1 MTTCEPGPANHPKLN
16 IAHFAISAIFKN
28 VKNNNKLAEILL
40 VVGDIKM
47 GTGIGRSCPTLMKM
61 SLNQIWGSKV
71 AKNMFCAC
79 LLVFPVACVVAPQIS
94 APKPVVV
101 TLPPGTTS
109 AKIQRTLDLLPE
121 RGGSV
126 VLSPGTFEI
135 RQPIVLQR
143 DHQTL
148 RGSGMATILHLAD
161 GANCPVII
169 LGKPVNHPRSTVK
182 DLRVSDLFID
192 GNRSHQTHELW
203 RLRGEGSEIRNN
215 GITVQNVSDSQ
226 VEHVTCARCRSGGL
240 VTTLGVRRLTVR
252 DLNAF
257 DNEFDGLAC
266 YQTENCL
273 FTGLRLY
280 NNPGAGISLDLAFNH
295 NIVSNAIL
303 IANDLGIFMRASR
316 DNRFNNITIR
326 RSQHYGVFMAHS
338 EKPTGRGWQ
347 PIPRTEC
354 VHNSFTNLMA
364 SNCGSAG
371 FRVNNTTC
379 TNNIIVAAHFHD
391 NVQGS
396 FSLVQPNLVNL
407 Q

>member
-1 MTTCEPGPANHPKLN
+1 MTTCEPGLANHPNLN
-16 IAHFAISAIFKN
+16 IAHVEISANFKN
-28 VKNNNKLAEILL
+28 IKNNNKLAEILL

-61 SLNQIWGSKV
+61 SLNKIWGSKV

-266 YQTENCL
+266 YQTEDCL